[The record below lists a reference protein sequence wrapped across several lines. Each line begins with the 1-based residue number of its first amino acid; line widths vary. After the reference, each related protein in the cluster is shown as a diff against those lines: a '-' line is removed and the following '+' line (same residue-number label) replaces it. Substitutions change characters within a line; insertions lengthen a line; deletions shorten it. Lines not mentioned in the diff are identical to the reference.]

1 MNNKKI
7 IQLLIT
13 AVVGVWVFCIVFA
26 VSYKTAVS
34 QKPQADTT
42 APVLMTPQ
50 TSAPPATAPT
60 TAFSVP
66 TVTIDGNNITAAV
79 NVDKPQWLID
89 EEESKKAAEESKK
102 AKEESKKAQ
111 KETTTT
117 TKPYCPSGKQEIIN
131 AYIDAVN
138 KLKNTESFKV
148 TQTNTLTT
156 EIDEITGGDLIK
168 SAAEKILASNNPN
181 GTFTYNFKNGMD
193 DASGYSPNYVIP
205 PQDKRASLSPEY
217 VTSATAEPGKNG
229 SYTVRI
235 NLGRQVQTLEAD
247 APGYSTV
254 TDTLDMSSLGLTST
268 MSITS
273 LEIVYDES
281 YIEAEIDKN
290 GNIMSM
296 THYVKTQGSG
306 EGKMTFV
313 PASMKMHGDYM
324 GQFVISY

>member
-13 AVVGVWVFCIVFA
+13 AVAGIWVFCLVFA
-26 VSYKTAVS
+26 VSYKAAVS
-34 QKPQADTT
+34 KKPQINTTASVLT
-42 APVLMTPQ
+42 APVTTVPP
-50 TSAPPATAPT
+50 TSAAYT
-60 TAFSVP
+60 VP

-102 AKEESKKAQ
+102 AE

-117 TKPYCPSGKQEIIN
+117 TKPYCPSGKEEIIN

-148 TQTNTLTT
+148 VQTNTLST

-168 SAAEKILASNNPN
+168 SATEKILASNNPN
-181 GTFTYNFKNGMD
+181 GTFTYTFKNGID
-193 DASGYSPNYVIP
+193 DASGYSPDHIIP
-205 PQDKRASLSPEY
+205 PQDKRASLSPEH
-217 VTSATAEPGKNG
+217 VTYATAEPGKNG
-229 SYTVRI
+229 SYTLRI
-235 NLGRQVQTLEAD
+235 DLGRQVQTLD
-247 APGYSTV
+247 TPAPGYSTV
-254 TDTLDMSSLGLTST
+254 TDTLDMSSLGLTSS
-268 MSITS
+268 MEITT
-273 LEIVYDES
+273 LDIVYDNS

-290 GNIMSM
+290 GNLLSM

-306 EGKMTFV
+306 EGKLTFV